1 MDRPFSLCARALLLL
16 CCLGYFAGQ
25 TVSAQ
30 ACFAELRA
38 SVNLSDEQLFD
49 DANGRHAARYLRRAV
64 ELLEPALPPT
74 TSVGDYPLAEGDP
87 AFTDVRFLARR
98 GLLPASW
105 QAETLQVATWH
116 EMLDR
121 LSNWYSPRPQALR
134 FDGVNHRQ
142 LLVSLAALIEAIRPQ
157 LNPIALLAS
166 DTRDP
171 SRLAFNAIIRNDS
184 VHPRLIVLRPQ
195 RLDNLDAR
203 NQPLR
208 LLEALSSCA
217 MALENYA
224 FAPADVAREL
234 FLANNQSR
242 MLLVATAPESSEIL
256 GEVPPGQEVAYL
268 EFIAEPLSNLDSIA
282 VAFTGPS
289 PGVLALTRLAMQLR
303 TNMSIGEIIAFFNP

>member
-1 MDRPFSLCARALLLL
+1 MDRPFSLRARATWLL
-16 CCLGYFAGQ
+16 CWLCLFLGHTA
-25 TVSAQ
+25 SAQ

-38 SVNLSDEQLFD
+38 SVNLSDEELFE

-74 TSVGDYPLAEGDP
+74 TSVSSYPVAEGDP
-87 AFTDVRFLARR
+87 GFADVRFLAGR
-98 GLLPASW
+98 GLLPTSW
-105 QAETLQVATWH
+105 HAESLSVATWH

-121 LSNWYSPRPQALR
+121 LANWYTPRPEAPR
-134 FDGVNHRQ
+134 FDGINHRQ

-166 DTRDP
+166 DTHDP

-195 RLDNLDAR
+195 RLDNQDAR
-203 NQPLR
+203 SPLR

-224 FAPADVAREL
+224 FAPADTAREL

-242 MLLVATAPESSEIL
+242 MLLVASDPEASEVL
-256 GEVPPGQEVAYL
+256 GEVPAGQEVAYL
-268 EFIAEPLSNLDSIA
+268 EFSAEPLADLQSIA

-289 PGVLALTRLAMQLR
+289 PGVLTLTRLAMQLR
-303 TNMSIGEIIAFFNP
+303 TNMSVGQIIAFFNP